1 MYVLLIAYHMKVK
14 MENRNCF
21 GETSIT
27 AISFDVVQKF
37 VGGTTVTKDDSFL
50 DFFKIVLPLVLVESY
65 I

>member
-1 MYVLLIAYHMKVK
+1 MKAK

-21 GETSIT
+21 GETSTT